1 MADASIPASTAEDL
15 LLLDDAKPL
24 RDSMLWTLQSA
35 FYKTHGAAA
44 WADSIVP
51 SFITTNAYVA
61 SLYARVVI
69 GFLRD
74 WFTED
79 PKSGPLDI
87 IEIGAGSGKFGFL
100 IVRALLEMRAQ
111 WPNSQGTPPF
121 TYILTDVSA
130 ANVEFW
136 RTHECIAPLIA
147 AGIVDTAVFDAETQ
161 RTLTTTA
168 GRTLKSGGTRA
179 PVIAIANYVLD
190 SLRQVSSKCTAWRF
204 SRIAFGW
211 SARLP
216 HRIPRRLAVALA
228 ASSTRYRAYSPQD
241 AFRIVNGRL
250 EEGLVALYSTAAE
263 EPAPHSP
270 DVIARMRCVW
280 SWRPCSPE
288 IYKNPHL
295 QVSFCAPAADAM
307 SP

>member
-190 SLRQVSSKCTAWRF
+190 SLRQ
-204 SRIAFGW
+204 
-211 SARLP
+211 
-216 HRIPRRLAVALA
+216 
-228 ASSTRYRAYSPQD
+228 D